1 MLRHAQ
7 PVALMTS
14 SHSVAAPYAPLH
26 AYLKGRY
33 ADTVVLT
40 FAEMED
46 LLGFALP
53 DAARVHEAWWS
64 NDGGDH
70 PSAPFLTWV
79 KAGRRAT
86 PNLFARTVTFER
98 VSS

>member
-1 MLRHAQ
+1 MR
-7 PVALMTS
+7 S
-14 SHSVAAPYAPLH
+14 SFAVAAPYAALH

-33 ADTVVLT
+33 ADVVVLT

-46 LLGFALP
+46 LLGCALP
-53 DAARVHEAWWS
+53 DRARAHAEWWS
-64 NDGGDH
+64 NDVGDN
-70 PSAPFLTWV
+70 PSPQSLMWV

-98 VSS
+98 VPG

>member
-1 MLRHAQ
+1 MSSFA
-7 PVALMTS
+7 VAG
-14 SHSVAAPYAPLH
+14 PYNPLH

-53 DAARVHEAWWS
+53 ERARADAEWWS
-64 NDGGDH
+64 NGGGDN
-70 PSAPFLTWV
+70 PPQQSLAWI
-79 KAGRRAT
+79 KDSRRAT
-86 PNLFARTVTFER
+86 PNLLARTVTFER
-98 VSS
+98 VPG